1 MIITDKDC
9 KMKIRWQGYER
20 R

>member
-9 KMKIRWQGYER
+9 KMKIRWQGYEWW
-20 R
+20 

>member
-9 KMKIRWQGYER
+9 KMKIRWQGYEWR
-20 R
+20 